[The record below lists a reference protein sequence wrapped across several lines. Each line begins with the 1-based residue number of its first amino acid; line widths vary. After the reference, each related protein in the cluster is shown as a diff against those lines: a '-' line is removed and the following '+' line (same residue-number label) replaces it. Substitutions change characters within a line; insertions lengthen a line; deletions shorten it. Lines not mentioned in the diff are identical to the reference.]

1 MVIFFT
7 RTTFTHPY
15 MSTYPRSERNITM
28 FVALQIIAIVS
39 IFIVAALNIEAHF
52 EKKDKAK
59 DKEYAKYVI
68 ESLYIANK

>member
-1 MVIFFT
+1 
-7 RTTFTHPY
+7 
-15 MSTYPRSERNITM
+15 M